1 VSNPWADPATP
12 TEPGAPYAG
21 PPATSPTPSSG
32 SPYGPPVY
40 GLPGYSSAP
49 YGQPPYGQP
58 PYGMPPYGGQ
68 PPAYGYP
75 APWLPPRPPRRPGQ
89 LITAAVLAFV
99 QGGMVLIASLYVWF
113 FASLADLLAQQG
125 QQGQGGTFSPA
136 TVDALATEGTTL
148 AIVQLV
154 SFVLL
159 VAGGVRAL
167 NARTRAAWRLL
178 VAAHAVQVVLSIYWA
193 IRLSMLLDE
202 AGPDGGGPLVVFAL
216 FFAAGPVVALG
227 LLLTGTVREW
237 FAPAGQ
243 SAGAQPV

>member
-1 VSNPWADPATP
+1 VSSPWADPATP

-21 PPATSPTPSSG
+21 PPATSHTPSSG

-40 GLPGYSSAP
+40 GLPGYGGA
-49 YGQPPYGQP
+49 PYGQP

-75 APWLPPRPPRRPGQ
+75 APWLPPPRRPGQ
-89 LITAAVLAFV
+89 LITAAVLAYV

-113 FASLADLLAQQG
+113 FASLADLVAQQG
-125 QQGQGGTFSPA
+125 QGTYSPA

-148 AIVQLV
+148 AVVQLV
-154 SFVLL
+154 SFALL

-167 NARTRAAWRLL
+167 TARTRAAWRLL
-178 VAAHAVQVVLSIYWA
+178 VVAHAVQVVLSVYWA
-193 IRLSMLLDE
+193 IRLSVLLDE

-243 SAGAQPV
+243 SAGGQQV